1 MSVVLCSSDCA
12 SAIAP
17 SSPIPLSVNPQQIA
31 CVSSS
36 KPCVSTNPQTLNKQ
50 CFQCGVSFQHF
61 TNKPCTLITN
71 LIPCVFCPQPPH
83 DMPITQTA
91 THTTTMAPHHQ
102 CPALSVL
109 CLWPMHHTTLSHH
122 LPQSRFL
129 FPHPCTSQ
137 IMALAKH
144 IHKRVL

>member
-1 MSVVLCSSDCA
+1 MWCCVPVIVQVPLHHHHQSRCLSIHNKSLVFCHQSHVFPQIHKPSTNNAFSVVF
-12 SAIAP
+12 P
-17 SSPIPLSVNPQQIA
+17 FNTSPTSLAHLLPISFPVCFVHNHHMTCQSL
-31 CVSSS
+31 
-36 KPCVSTNPQTLNKQ
+36 KQ
-50 CFQCGVSFQHF
+50 AH
-61 TNKPCTLITN
+61 
-71 LIPCVFCPQPPH
+71 
-83 DMPITQTA
+83 TA
-91 THTTTMAPHHQ
+91 TMAPHHQ

-137 IMALAKH
+137 TMALAKH